1 MLAAHLSQS
10 AVMAQVHE
18 KHVAC
23 NFFLWALRTIMT
35 FESPL
40 QVAEMASTHAGLA

>member
-1 MLAAHLSQS
+1 MLATHLSQG
-10 AVMAQVHE
+10 AVMAQMHE

-23 NFFLWALRTIMT
+23 NFLLWALRTTMT
-35 FESPL
+35 FESPR